1 MRKRLLL
8 LLAFTCVIAGNIA
21 AQTDES
27 LAHKKGQST
36 LTAGIGIGNIWKS
49 FLDKA
54 ITIPEYKVTSTGP
67 FILIY
72 EYSVSP
78 RISAG
83 LQGSYSRA
91 NGESKRF
98 QLADQITILSFLARA
113 NYHFCTKAKLDPY
126 IGGGLGINKSKY
138 ENKDPNTITVNAN
151 SKDPGTFDYSAQV
164 GLKYFPLQHV
174 GLYIEA
180 GYVGGSFVQLGVT
193 AKF

>member
-1 MRKRLLL
+1 MRKQLLL
-8 LLAFTCVIAGNIA
+8 IFALACFFTGNII
-21 AQTDES
+21 AQKNGG
-27 LAHKKGQST
+27 LAHTKGQST
-36 LTAGIGIGNIWKS
+36 VTAGIGIGNIWKS

-72 EYSVSP
+72 EYNISR

-113 NYHFCTKAKLDPY
+113 NYHFWTKKKLDPY

-138 ENKDPNTITVNAN
+138 ENKDPNTVAVNAN
-151 SKDPGTFDYSAQV
+151 SKDPGTFDYSAQI
-164 GLKYFPLQHV
+164 GLKYFPLQHI
-174 GLYIEA
+174 GLYMEA
-180 GYVGGSFVQLGVT
+180 GYVAGSFVQVGIT
-193 AKF
+193 ARF

>member
-1 MRKRLLL
+1 MRRRLLL
-8 LLAFTCVIAGNIA
+8 LFTLACFFTGNIL
-21 AQTDES
+21 AQKNS
-27 LAHKKGQST
+27 VLAHRSGQST
-36 LTAGIGIGNIWKS
+36 ITAGIGIGNIWKS

-72 EYSVSP
+72 EYNISR

-98 QLADQITILSFLARA
+98 QLADQITILSFLVRA
-113 NYHFCTKAKLDPY
+113 NYHFWTKEKLDPY

-138 ENKDPNTITVNAN
+138 ENKDPNTVTVNAN
-151 SKDPGTFDYSAQV
+151 TKDPGTFDYSAQI
-164 GLKYFPLQHV
+164 GLKYSPLQHL
-174 GLYIEA
+174 GLYMEA
-180 GYVGGSFVQLGVT
+180 GYVGGSFVQVGVT
-193 AKF
+193 VRF